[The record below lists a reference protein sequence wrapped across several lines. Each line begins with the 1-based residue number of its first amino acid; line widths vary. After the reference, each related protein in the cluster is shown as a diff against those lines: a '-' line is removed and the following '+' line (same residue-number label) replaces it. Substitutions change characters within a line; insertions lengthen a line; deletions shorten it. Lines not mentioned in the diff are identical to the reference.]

1 MLALMSDE
9 EGRPGPVPGDAAA
22 ADQRPMKACPDCAE
36 LVLAAARKCRYCGYE
51 FRPAPR
57 ARPTGNPGAASPGG
71 TFAALLRRP
80 AAQLTTTE
88 TLEQLGIEL
97 DPGERLAGLWLGRAY
112 GTDGY
117 VVLTDARLFFA
128 AGLRR
133 APDTPPRQHSLDEL
147 ADAEVAT
154 RHWKSGLVLHW
165 HDSPDMSID
174 GLAPKHLREL
184 HSALLARLAR
194 DRPR

>member
-1 MLALMSDE
+1 
-9 EGRPGPVPGDAAA
+9 
-22 ADQRPMKACPDCAE
+22 MKACPDCAE

-57 ARPTGNPGAASPGG
+57 AGLPATPG
-71 TFAALLRRP
+71 RP
-80 AAQLTTTE
+80 ATAARSPPCCAGRRRALSKTE
-88 TLEQLGIEL
+88 TLEQLGVDL
-97 DPGERLAGLWLGRAY
+97 DPGERLDGLWLGRAY

-117 VVLTDARLFFA
+117 VVLTDARLFFV
-128 AGLRR
+128 AGLRQR
-133 APDTPPRQHSLDEL
+133 AGDPAPRQHSLDEL

-154 RHWKSGLVLHW
+154 RHWKSALVLHW

-174 GLAPKHLREL
+174 GLAPKHLRQL
-184 HSALLARLAR
+184 HAALLAQLQR

>member
-1 MLALMSDE
+1 VTEE
-9 EGRPGPVPGDAAA
+9 EGQPGPAPGDAPA

-57 ARPTGNPGAASPGG
+57 ARPAGGTAAAANGG

-80 AAQLTTTE
+80 AQRLTVPE
-88 TLEQLGIEL
+88 TLEQLGVEL
-97 DPGERLAGLWLGRAY
+97 DPGERLDGLWLGRAY

-128 AGLRR
+128 PGLRR
-133 APDTPPRQHSLDEL
+133 GPGTAPPRQHSLDEL

-174 GLAPKHLREL
+174 GLAPKQLREL
-184 HSALLARLAR
+184 HSALLAQLERG
-194 DRPR
+194 RPR

>member
-1 MLALMSDE
+1 
-9 EGRPGPVPGDAAA
+9 
-22 ADQRPMKACPDCAE
+22 MKACPDCAE

-57 ARPTGNPGAASPGG
+57 ARPAGNTGAAANGG
-71 TFAALLRRP
+71 TFASLLRRP
-80 AAQLTTTE
+80 APQLTTTE

-97 DPGERLAGLWLGRAY
+97 DPGERLDGLWLGRAY

-133 APDTPPRQHSLDEL
+133 VPGTPPRQHSLDEL

-154 RHWKSGLVLHW
+154 RHWKSELVLHW
-165 HDSPDMSID
+165 HDSPDMFIN
-174 GLAPKHLREL
+174 GLAPKHLRQL
-184 HSALLARLAR
+184 HSALVAQLQR